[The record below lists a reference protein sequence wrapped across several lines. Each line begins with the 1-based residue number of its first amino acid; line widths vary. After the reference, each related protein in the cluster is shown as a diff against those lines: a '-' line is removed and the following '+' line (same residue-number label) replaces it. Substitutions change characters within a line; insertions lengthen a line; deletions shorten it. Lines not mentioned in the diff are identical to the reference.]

1 VTVTLVVIQ
10 VVAVLALIAVVPQ
23 RAAAWANG
31 DDWGNGFGTHD
42 WVLVEADRLARAAGC
57 GWLDLKAAL
66 PHTDDPDTRL
76 RDFYH
81 HVYDVWGGRYGDA
94 PTHIEK
100 LYRRTVRQL
109 RAGKRRA
116 ASISF
121 ALLSHYYSDICNP
134 LHTDQ
139 TRLEERIHS
148 NYEDAVERRTDRR
161 GDNRRW
167 IRPGRVRVRSSA
179 AAAARGAAKWA
190 HRSYTMLVRE
200 YARHGYSARVNSI
213 TRRCLDRAVND
224 LADLLLTVQKAR

>member
-1 VTVTLVVIQ
+1 VTAALVVIQ

-31 DDWGNGFGTHD
+31 GDWGNGFGTHD

-57 GWLDLKAAL
+57 TWLDLTAAL

-81 HVYDVWGGRYGDA
+81 HVYDIWGDRYGDA

-139 TRLEERIHS
+139 TSLEERIHS

-161 GDNRRW
+161 GENRRW

-190 HRSYTMLVRE
+190 HRSYTTLVRE
-200 YARHGYSARVNSI
+200 YARHGCNARVDSI

-224 LADLLLTVQKAR
+224 LADLLLTVQKGR